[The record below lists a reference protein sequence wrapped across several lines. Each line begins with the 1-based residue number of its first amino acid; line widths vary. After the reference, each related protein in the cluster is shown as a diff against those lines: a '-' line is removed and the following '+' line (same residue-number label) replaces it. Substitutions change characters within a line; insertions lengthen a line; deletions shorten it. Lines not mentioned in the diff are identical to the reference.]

1 MCLATLSAR
10 YPEASPPSYW
20 LSQPGPAGSRP
31 GAPCLLEAPLEKQTP
46 CGHSPTPGTHQGGV
60 PVHPFALLSDCPPP
74 QHWLGCPVGGPSPFF
89 ISSCCLFLLTPGLG
103 GFRAGKLIGFYPKR
117 WGLLWAGSSLL

>member
-60 PVHPFALLSDCPPP
+60 PVHPFALLSDCP
-74 QHWLGCPVGGPSPFF
+74 LPSTGWAA
-89 ISSCCLFLLTPGLG
+89 LLEDPALS
-103 GFRAGKLIGFYPKR
+103 
-117 WGLLWAGSSLL
+117 SSLPAVSSS